1 MKAIIETG
9 GKQFKVSAGDEILV
23 EKLAAD
29 AGTTFTFDRVL
40 GIFDGEKT
48 VFGKPLIEGAKVT
61 ADVLGNVKGK
71 KLIVFKYKSKK
82 GFRKKKGHR
91 QPYTRV
97 KISEISA

>member
-1 MKAIIETG
+1 MTAIIETG

-29 AGTTFTFDRVL
+29 EGTTFVFDRVL
-40 GIFDGEKT
+40 GILNGEKT
-48 VFGKPLIEGAKVT
+48 VFGKPVIEGATVT
-61 ADVLGNVKGK
+61 AEVIGNVKGK
-71 KLIVFKYKSKK
+71 KLIVFKYKAKK

-91 QPYTRV
+91 QPYTKV

>member
-9 GKQFKVSAGDEILV
+9 GKQFNVSEGDEILV
-23 EKLAAD
+23 EKLVAEESA
-29 AGTTFTFDRVL
+29 TYTFDRVL
-40 GIFDGEKT
+40 AILDSEKT
-48 VFGKPLIEGAKVT
+48 VFGKPLIDGAKVT
-61 ADVLGNVKGK
+61 AEVMSNIKGK

-97 KISEISA
+97 KITEISA

>member
-9 GKQFKVSAGDEILV
+9 SKQFKVAAGDVILI
-23 EKLAAD
+23 EKIEANEGD
-29 AGTTFTFDRVL
+29 IFTFDRVL
-40 GIFDGEKT
+40 GIIDGEKAT
-48 VFGKPLIEGAKVT
+48 FGKPLLDGAKVT
-61 ADVLGNVKGK
+61 AEVMGNIKGK

-91 QPYTRV
+91 QPYTKV

>member
-9 GKQFKVSAGDEILV
+9 GKQFKVSAGDIILV
-23 EKLAAD
+23 EKLEAEEGA
-29 AGTTFTFDRVL
+29 TFTFDRVL
-40 GIFDGEKT
+40 GIIDGEKT
-48 VFGKPLIEGAKVT
+48 TFGKPLVEGAKVT
-61 ADVLGNVKGK
+61 ADVMGKIKGK

-91 QPYTRV
+91 QPYTKL

>member
-9 GKQFKVSAGDEILV
+9 GKQFKVSSGDVILV
-23 EKLAAD
+23 EKLEAEEGA
-29 AGTTFTFDRVL
+29 TFTFDRVL
-40 GIFDGEKT
+40 GIIDDEKT
-48 VFGKPLIEGAKVT
+48 VFGKPLLEGAKVT
-61 ADVLGNVKGK
+61 AEVMGNVKGK

>member
-9 GKQFKVSAGDEILV
+9 GKQFKVSAGDVILV
-23 EKLAAD
+23 EKLD
-29 AGTTFTFDRVL
+29 AEEGATFTFDRVL
-40 GIFDGEKT
+40 CLIDGEKT
-48 VFGKPLIEGAKVT
+48 VVGKPLLDGAKVT
-61 ADVLGNVKGK
+61 AEVMGNVKGK